1 MTETKRL
8 FSFSIL
14 NKFIRIH
21 ASVNFVEK
29 QTFQFHNSWKRY
41 FYSQIFNNVCKL
53 KHVHLKYLAKRHI
66 SLKVR
71 TWIILHIIVDK
82 SVHLGNLQHA
92 GWFKIVQAD
101 KWVCEDLQNDFV
113 INTFLCMSF
122 FWCSALVLI
131 WTVSLKILMSNLIC
145 KTIIEMKMAILMLH
159 VYHSSAQFIDSRA
172 LWNIDKN
179 HSHFLK
185 KCFLSLSGSQHI
197 SAAGFIIH
205 ARIQIFFHGVSE
217 GWFCSPEGS
226 KAFYR

>member
-1 MTETKRL
+1 MHTKGMVQLWSNNEIHLTETRRL

-113 INTFLCMSF
+113 KYF
-122 FWCSALVLI
+122 FVH
-131 WTVSLKILMSNLIC
+131 VFF
-145 KTIIEMKMAILMLH
+145 LML
-159 VYHSSAQFIDSRA
+159 SSSLDLNGIIK
-172 LWNIDKN
+172 NIN
-179 HSHFLK
+179 EQSNM
-185 KCFLSLSGSQHI
+185 
-197 SAAGFIIH
+197 
-205 ARIQIFFHGVSE
+205 
-217 GWFCSPEGS
+217 
-226 KAFYR
+226 

>member
-41 FYSQIFNNVCKL
+41 FYSQIFNSVCKL

-82 SVHLGNLQHA
+82 SVRLGNLQHA

-113 INTFLCMSF
+113 KYF
-122 FWCSALVLI
+122 FVH
-131 WTVSLKILMSNLIC
+131 VFF
-145 KTIIEMKMAILMLH
+145 LML
-159 VYHSSAQFIDSRA
+159 SSSLDLNGIIK
-172 LWNIDKN
+172 NIN
-179 HSHFLK
+179 EQSNM
-185 KCFLSLSGSQHI
+185 
-197 SAAGFIIH
+197 
-205 ARIQIFFHGVSE
+205 
-217 GWFCSPEGS
+217 
-226 KAFYR
+226 

>member
-1 MTETKRL
+1 MLTSQCILEIYNTRDGLKL
-8 FSFSIL
+8 FKLINGYARTCKMIL
-14 NKFIRIH
+14 
-21 ASVNFVEK
+21 
-29 QTFQFHNSWKRY
+29 
-41 FYSQIFNNVCKL
+41 L
-53 KHVHLKYLAKRHI
+53 
-66 SLKVR
+66 
-71 TWIILHIIVDK
+71 
-82 SVHLGNLQHA
+82 
-92 GWFKIVQAD
+92 
-101 KWVCEDLQNDFV
+101 
-113 INTFLCMSF
+113 NTFLCMSF

-179 HSHFLK
+179 HSHFPK

-226 KAFYR
+226 EAFIDNLTVRI